1 MQSRSSWQIHRLGLA
16 GLALVLA
23 ACGGAPAVQPSL
35 PGTELAP
42 EASAA
47 AAESKVNQVDVRPAE
62 RTAHAPARKTP
73 AAARIGT
80 DAPSDVSGPPATAE
94 ASPSGLRWKVLERG
108 DGGKVGEA
116 ASVVVHYSGW
126 TTDGKLFDSSVKRG
140 EPLEISLRSVIR
152 GWTEGVGDM
161 QPGEIRRL
169 WIPEALAY
177 QGKEGAP
184 KGMLV
189 FDVELV
195 ALAEQ

>member
-1 MQSRSSWQIHRLGLA
+1 M
-16 GLALVLA
+16 
-23 ACGGAPAVQPSL
+23 
-35 PGTELAP
+35 
-42 EASAA
+42 
-47 AAESKVNQVDVRPAE
+47 
-62 RTAHAPARKTP
+62 
-73 AAARIGT
+73 
-80 DAPSDVSGPPATAE
+80 
-94 ASPSGLRWKVLERG
+94 
-108 DGGKVGEA
+108 
-116 ASVVVHYSGW
+116 
-126 TTDGKLFDSSVKRG
+126 FDSSVKRG

-177 QGKEGAP
+177 QGKEGSP